1 MDKIDISANPFYI
14 KNVQRVVPG
23 ELKSKRIIHVNRR
36 HSDGFIF
43 ILEGSCHYRFDDGTE
58 FTVTK
63 GDILYLPF
71 QSVYVMSVQSE
82 RYRHIFCDFEFDGDE
97 PRKGA
102 FYRPQNPSD
111 TENRFHKLL
120 NTYKTLSRRTFS
132 HLLCTLYEIYGTI
145 LQAENR
151 VYREKGLKE
160 KLEEAKSFLE
170 GNYADPN
177 LSIEALSEKAGMS
190 AVYFR
195 RLFKE
200 YAGCSPLQYRTE
212 RKMERAKELMERSD
226 ISVGEL
232 SHILGYDDPSY
243 FCRVFKKTV
252 GMSPSEYRKRIEER

>member
-200 YAGCSPLQYRTE
+200 QYGIPPSKYLTSVRL
-212 RKMERAKELMERSD
+212 KNAKELMKYPFLSLRDCALQSGFS
-226 ISVGEL
+226 SV
-232 SHILGYDDPSY
+232 PY
-243 FCRVFKKTV
+243 FCRVFKEATNVTPARFRNKN
-252 GMSPSEYRKRIEER
+252 KN

>member
-14 KNVQRVVPG
+14 KNVQRVVLG

-36 HSDGFIF
+36 HSDGLIF

-82 RYRHIFCDFEFDGDE
+82 PYRHIFCDFEFDGDE

-102 FYRPQNPSD
+102 FYRPKNLSD
-111 TENRFHKLL
+111 TETRFHKLL
-120 NTYKTLSRRTFS
+120 NTYKTLSRRTFPA
-132 HLLCTLYEIYGTI
+132 LLCRLYEIYETI
-145 LQAENR
+145 LQTGNKI
-151 VYREKGLKE
+151 YREKGVQA

-170 GNYADPN
+170 ENYADPT
-177 LSIEALSEKAGMS
+177 LSVESLAQRAEMS

-195 RLFKE
+195 KLFKE
-200 YAGCSPLQYRTE
+200 QYGMPPSRYLTSV
-212 RKMERAKELMERSD
+212 RLKNAKELMKYPF
-226 ISVGEL
+226 L
-232 SHILGYDDPSY
+232 SLEDCALQSGFSSLPY
-243 FCRVFKKTV
+243 FCRVFKEATECTPAKF
-252 GMSPSEYRKRIEER
+252 RNKR